1 VTDRANDR
9 FAATRKRSALHAG
22 TAIWIALISGL
33 TVLGSFAFACAA
45 PLAAV
50 AALAALKMERSD
62 GVALVTLSWLANQI
76 VGFALLSYPHTID
89 SYAWGAAIGL
99 SAVLGFFAARA
110 ATQSSLPQPIAV
122 AFVVS
127 FAAYQAGLYAAGIA
141 FSYEGDAFSTAVVA
155 EIFAVNFVAYV
166 GFMLVHRAAIAL
178 SLLKPARPVALA
190 STA

>member
-127 FAAYQAGLYAAGIA
+127 FAGIA